1 MNRQTSSPAGRIS
14 LVATAASVAAVLG
27 VLASP
32 AALAEPETYKID
44 TEHTTIG
51 FRVSHLV
58 FSKVF
63 GRFNTFDGVITADRS
78 DLTKSAVSV
87 SIDAASIDTNQP
99 ARDKHL
105 RSDAFFDIERYPKIT
120 FQSTRVKKVGDKKL
134 QIEGNFTMHGI
145 TRPVTLDADVLGF
158 DPDGYGAYRAGF
170 EARTRFNRQ
179 DFDVAWND
187 VVEGGGLMVGD
198 EVEIILTVEAVR
210 QKQPQASGAKKDR

>member
-1 MNRQTSSPAGRIS
+1 MSPQTSSRMGRIA
-14 LVATAASVAAVLG
+14 LVATAFSWAVTG
-27 VLASP
+27 ALASP
-32 AALAEPETYKID
+32 AALPEAETYKVD
-44 TEHTTIG
+44 PEHTTIG

-63 GRFNTFDGVITADRS
+63 GRFNKFEGGITVDRS
-78 DLTKSAVSV
+78 DLTKGTVNV
-87 SIDAASIDTNQP
+87 SIDAASIDTNEP

-105 RSDAFFDIERYPKIT
+105 RSDAFFDVETYPKIT

-158 DPDGYGAYRAGF
+158 GPDGYGAYRAGF
-170 EARTRFNRQ
+170 EARTRINRQ
-179 DFDVAWND
+179 DFEVAWND

-210 QKQPQASGAKKDR
+210 QKQPQAVGGKKGR

>member
-1 MNRQTSSPAGRIS
+1 MSRQTSPRARRIA
-14 LVATAASVAAVLG
+14 LVAAAAFVAAALG
-27 VLASP
+27 VPASP

-44 TEHTTIG
+44 PEHTTIG

-63 GRFNTFDGVITADRS
+63 GRFNKFEGVITADRS
-78 DLTKSAVSV
+78 DLTRSAVTI
-87 SIDAASIDTNQP
+87 SIDAASIDTNEP

-105 RSDAFFDIERYPKIT
+105 RSDAFFDVETHPKIA

-158 DPDGYGAYRAGF
+158 GPDGYGAYRAGF
-170 EARTRFNRQ
+170 EARTRINRQ
-179 DFDVAWND
+179 DFEVAWND

-210 QKQPQASGAKKDR
+210 QKAPQPAAGKKDR